1 MFSFH
6 IPVMQK
12 EVIESLQCRPGGVY
26 VDGTVGGGGHA
37 HEILQKSSPDGLLIG
52 IDVDDDALR
61 EAEKR
66 LKPFGSRKILIKG
79 NYADIKIV
87 LGTLNIQA
95 VDGILLDLGVSS
107 YQLKTADRGFSF
119 SLNAALDMRMDQS
132 SGLRAYDIVNTFPEK
147 ELERI
152 IKDYGEEIMA
162 ARIVKMISA
171 RRKISPIQT
180 TAELADMIV
189 KTSPLQYK
197 SKNIHPATKT
207 FQAIRIYLNNELLN
221 LHDAINRGVDVLKKS
236 GRYSII
242 SFHSLEDRIVK
253 NGFRS
258 WEKGCICPPSFPI
271 CACKRNSKLKVLT
284 RKPIIPGECEIESN
298 PKARSA
304 KLRTAER
311 I

>member
-284 RKPIIPGECEIESN
+284 RKPVIPGECEIESN

>member
-37 HEILQKSSPDGLLIG
+37 YEILQKSSPDGLLIG

>member
-37 HEILQKSSPDGLLIG
+37 YEILQKSSPDGLLIG

-132 SGLRAYDIVNTFPEK
+132 SGLRAYDIVNTYPEK

-271 CACKRNSKLKVLT
+271 CACQRNAKLKVLT
-284 RKPIIPGECEIESN
+284 RKPVIPGECEIESN